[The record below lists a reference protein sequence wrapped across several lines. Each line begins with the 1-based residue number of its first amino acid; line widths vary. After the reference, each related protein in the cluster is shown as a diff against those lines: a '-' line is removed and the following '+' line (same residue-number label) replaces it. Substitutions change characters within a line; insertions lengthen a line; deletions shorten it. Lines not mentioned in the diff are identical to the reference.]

1 VKIEVKEISKRFG
14 ATLALDAVSLTVE
27 NGEIHTLVGENG
39 AGKSTLGKIIA
50 GVYQK
55 DSGTIFIDG
64 VAVEYNST
72 YEALQRGITIIAQ
85 ELALVPGRTVIENV
99 FLGIEDVNGFFVARK
114 KLRQRFADLVE
125 SSGIDIDGDAIVGNL
140 RIGDQQKVEIL
151 RALARDSSTIVMDEP
166 TARLSADE
174 IATLKSLIKN
184 LKQKGHTIIFVSH
197 FLNDVLEIS
206 DKISIMRDGRL
217 VRTSTPAQE
226 SHNSLVEAMTGTSFG
241 DAYPKKKFTPANSE
255 VVLKVQG
262 LSSGSRFKNIS
273 FEIKAGEI
281 LGIAGL
287 VGSGRTEL
295 VRSIFGVDKFETGT
309 IEYMGEE
316 SKGFSPSLSISKK
329 IGFLPESR
337 KDQGIIPLRSLSE
350 NISLPHLRSLS
361 KLGWINKAAERALV
375 DKFFAICGLKA
386 ASTQVHI
393 SSLSGGNQQKALFAR
408 SLAGEPQL
416 FIADEPTRGVDVGSK
431 RVIYDLLVEQ
441 ANAGMAVLVVSSE
454 LDEIVGLTHR
464 VLVMREGQIVK
475 ELAGDEVTE
484 NSVLAAAFS
493 GPVEDF

>member
-14 ATLALDAVSLTVE
+14 ATLALDTVSLTVE
-27 NGEIHTLVGENG
+27 SGEIHTLVGENG

-50 GVYQK
+50 GVYQM
-55 DSGTIFIDG
+55 DSGTIFIDD
-64 VAVEYNST
+64 VAAQYNSS

-99 FLGIEDVNGFFVARK
+99 FLGIEDVNGLFVARK
-114 KLRQRFADLVE
+114 KLRQRFTDLVK
-125 SSGIDIDGDAIVGNL
+125 SSGIDIDGDAIVGHL

-262 LSSGSRFKNIS
+262 LSSRSRFKNIS

-295 VRSIFGVDKFETGT
+295 VRAIFGVDEFETGT
-309 IEYMGEE
+309 VAY
-316 SKGFSPSLSISKK
+316 KGAKLNRFSPALSISKG

-337 KDQGIIPLRSLSE
+337 KEQGIIPHRSLSE

-454 LDEIVGLTHR
+454 LDEVVGLTHR
-464 VLVMREGQIVK
+464 VLVMREGEIVK

-493 GPVEDF
+493 GTVEDF

>member
-1 VKIEVKEISKRFG
+1 MKIEVKEISKRFG
-14 ATLALDAVSLTVE
+14 ATLALDNVSLTIE
-27 NGEIHTLVGENG
+27 SGEIHTLVGENG

-55 DSGTIFIDG
+55 DSGTILING
-64 VAVEYNST
+64 QVSEHAST

-85 ELALVPGRTVIENV
+85 ELSLVPARSVIENV
-99 FLGIEDVNGFFVARK
+99 FLGIEDSSGPFVARK
-114 KLRQRFADLVE
+114 KLRQRFEKLVA
-125 SSGIDIDGDAIVGNL
+125 SSGIDINPDTPVGAL
-140 RIGDQQKVEIL
+140 RNGDQQKVEIL
-151 RALARDSSTIVMDEP
+151 RALARNSTTSVMDEP

-174 IATLKSLIKN
+174 TSTLKVLIKD
-184 LKQKGHTIIFVSH
+184 LKAKGHTIIFVSH

-217 VRTSTPAQE
+217 VRTSTPAVE
-226 SHNSLVEAMTGTSFG
+226 DHNSLVEAMTGTGFG
-241 DAYPKKKFTPANSE
+241 KVFPDKKLNPQSAPTI
-255 VVLKVQG
+255 LKVSN
-262 LSSGSRFKNIS
+262 LTSGKLFKNIS
-273 FEIKAGEI
+273 LEIKAGEI

-295 VRSIFGVDKFETGT
+295 VRSIFGVDRFDSGSV
-309 IEYMGEE
+309 EYLGE
-316 SKGFSPSLSISKK
+316 KVTKFSPAKSILSG

-361 KLGWINKAAERALV
+361 RFGWITKAAESALV
-375 DKFFAICGLKA
+375 TKFFNLCGIKA
-386 ASTQVHI
+386 ASTQVAI
-393 SSLSGGNQQKALFAR
+393 STLSGGNQQKALFAR
-408 SLAGEPQL
+408 SLAGSPKL

-431 RVIYDLLVEQ
+431 RAIYELLAAQ
-441 ANAGMAVLVVSSE
+441 ASAGMAILVVSSE

-475 ELAGDEVTE
+475 ELAGSAVTE
-484 NSVLAAAFS
+484 NSVLEAAFS
-493 GPVEDF
+493 GKVA

>member
-1 VKIEVKEISKRFG
+1 MKIEVKEISKRFG
-14 ATLALDAVSLTVE
+14 ATLALDSVSLTVE
-27 NGEIHTLVGENG
+27 SGEIHTLVGENG

-64 VAVEYNST
+64 VEAEYSSA

-99 FLGIEDVNGFFVARK
+99 FLGIEDVNGLFVARK
-114 KLRQRFADLVE
+114 KIRQRFADLVQ
-125 SSGIDIDGDAIVGNL
+125 SSGIDIDGEAIVSHL

-174 IATLKSLIKN
+174 IATLKALVKS

-241 DAYPKKKFTPANSE
+241 DAYPEKSFTSSTAE
-255 VVLKVQG
+255 VVLKVKG
-262 LSSGSRFKNIS
+262 LGSGSRFKNIS
-273 FEIKAGEI
+273 FEIRAGEI

-295 VRSIFGVDKFETGT
+295 VRSIFGVDQFETGT
-309 IEYMGEE
+309 VEYMGEK
-316 SKGFSPSLSISKK
+316 SNRFSPALSISKG

-337 KDQGIIPLRSLSE
+337 KEQGIIPDRSLSE
-350 NISLPHLRSLS
+350 NISLPHLGSLS
-361 KLGWINKAAERALV
+361 KMGWINKSAERTLV
-375 DKFFAICGLKA
+375 DKFFAVCGLKA

-408 SLAGEPQL
+408 SLAGSPKL

-441 ANAGMAVLVVSSE
+441 AKAGMAVLVVSSE
-454 LDEIVGLTHR
+454 LDEVVGLTHR
-464 VLVMREGQIVK
+464 VLVMREGEIVK
-475 ELAGDEVTE
+475 ELVGDEVTE

>member
-14 ATLALDAVSLTVE
+14 ATLALDSVSLTIE
-27 NGEIHTLVGENG
+27 SGEIHTLVGENG

-55 DSGTIFIDG
+55 DSGTILIDG
-64 VAVEYNST
+64 QVSEYETT

-85 ELALVPGRTVIENV
+85 ELSLVPARSVIENV
-99 FLGIEDVNGFFVARK
+99 FLGIEDTNGPFVARK
-114 KLRQRFADLVE
+114 KLRERFANLVA
-125 SSGIDIDGDAIVGNL
+125 SSGIDIDPDTPVGAL
-140 RIGDQQKVEIL
+140 RNGDQQKVEIL
-151 RALARDSSTIVMDEP
+151 RALARNSTTIVMDEP

-174 IATLKSLIKN
+174 TSTLKLLIKD
-184 LKQKGHTIIFVSH
+184 LKAKGHTIIFVSH

-217 VRTSTPAQE
+217 VRTSSPTEE
-226 SHNSLVEAMTGTSFG
+226 SHNSLVEAMTGTGFG
-241 DAYPKKKFTPANSE
+241 KAFPEKNPPSGSGTT
-255 VVLKVQG
+255 VLKVNNLTAG
-262 LSSGSRFKNIS
+262 NRFKNIS
-273 FEIKAGEI
+273 FEIKSGEI

-295 VRSIFGVDKFETGT
+295 VRSIFGVDKFDSGSVEYLGET
-309 IEYMGEE
+309 M
-316 SKGFSPSLSISKK
+316 SRFSPAKSITYG

-337 KDQGIIPLRSLSE
+337 KDQGIIPMRSLSE

-361 KLGWINKAAERALV
+361 RFGWINKSAEKGLV
-375 DKFFAICGLKA
+375 NKFFELCGIKA
-386 ASTQVHI
+386 ASPQVHI

-408 SLAGEPQL
+408 SLAGAPKL

-431 RVIYDLLVEQ
+431 RAIYDLLVAQ
-441 ANAGMAVLVVSSE
+441 AAAGMAILVVSSE
-454 LDEIVGLTHR
+454 LDEVVGLTHR

-475 ELAGDEVTE
+475 ELVGSAATE
-484 NSVLAAAFS
+484 NSVLEAAFS
-493 GPVEDF
+493 GKVI